1 MRLLLSRPVAAIA
14 LLLAMWGLDAARL
27 DSPRAWVHPVGTAG
41 PVRILRFYASVGAL
55 APGQTAQLCYGV
67 ENAKSVRISP
77 WVTGVAPSASRCLE
91 VVPERTTHY
100 TIMAEGYDGAIAM
113 RSLTLPVEP
122 PPARRR
128 ALQIASEAGG
138 VSNCWRI
145 RS

>member
-1 MRLLLSRPVAAIA
+1 MRLLFSRPVAAIA
-14 LLLAMWGLDAARL
+14 LLLAMWALSTAPPDGLRP
-27 DSPRAWVHPVGTAG
+27 SVRPAG

-55 APGQTAQLCYGV
+55 LPGETAQLCYGV

-77 WVTGVAPSASRCLE
+77 WVTGVAPSARRCLP

-100 TIMAEGYDGAIAM
+100 TIVAEGYDGAIAT

-122 PPARRR
+122 PPKRRR
-128 ALQIASEAGG
+128 ALQIASTSGG